1 MQISDARP
9 VQFQGNVLVQ
19 RLLRWAGWQIYF
31 DGFPCLQGVMVGY
44 PHTSNWDFIL
54 MVMVKWATG
63 LQVKFLAKDSLFR
76 YPIFSPW
83 LRSLGGVAI
92 DRSAANGVVG
102 QLVELLRQYKNSQQ
116 YFWIGLAPEGT
127 RRLTPGWKS
136 GFYQVALQAEVPLCL
151 LRIDWGHKTVDFR
164 QVLSLS
170 GHMQNDY
177 VQMAQAFE
185 GVQGFHPQQA
195 SPIRPLES
203 GTSVSVGE
211 TRS

>member
-1 MQISDARP
+1 MQVSDARP
-9 VQFQGNVLVQ
+9 VQFQGSALAQ
-19 RLLRWAGWQIYF
+19 RLLRWAGWRIHF
-31 DGFPCLQGVMVGY
+31 DGFPSLQGVLVGY

-54 MVMVKWATG
+54 MVIVKWATG

-76 YPIFSPW
+76 YPVFSPW
-83 LRSLGGVAI
+83 LRQLGGVAV

-102 QLVELLRQYKNSQQ
+102 QLIDLLRQHKASQQ

-151 LRIDWGHKTVDFR
+151 LRIDWGSKTVDMR

-170 GHMQNDY
+170 GDQPNDY
-177 VQMAQAFE
+177 AQMAKGFE
-185 GVQGFHPQQA
+185 GVQGFHPHQA
-195 SPIRPLES
+195 APIRPLES
-203 GTSVSVGE
+203 AASVSVGE